1 MFAQTIHA
9 NISLAEQTELR
20 QLCLITDGNAHRP
33 DLLRTADMSSGHADV
48 VSEALLPEIRSTAM
62 LIAASRHDWNMPTPD
77 VFADEADW
85 FAARILL
92 LNVRFVHLH
101 TSLAPMLQ
109 LANSRAQAFAE
120 RNRLPFTAAKI
131 RPSLHNKRP
140 AHVLLMACDLPAAQ
154 QTHWIARSSA
164 LRQLLVKSV

>member
-9 NISLAEQTELR
+9 NISPAEQTELR

-101 TSLAPMLQ
+101 TSLQ
-109 LANSRAQAFAE
+109 LANSRARAFAE

>member
-1 MFAQTIHA
+1 MFAQTIRP
-9 NISLAEQTELR
+9 NISPAEQTELR

-33 DLLRTADMSSGHADV
+33 DLLRTADISSGHADV

-62 LIAASRHDWNMPTPD
+62 LIAASRHDWNTPTPD

-92 LNVRFVHLH
+92 LNIRFVHLH

-109 LANSRAQAFAE
+109 LANSRGTK
-120 RNRLPFTAAKI
+120 P
-131 RPSLHNKRP
+131 P
-140 AHVLLMACDLPAAQ
+140 AVHCGQNSPQPAQ
-154 QTHWIARSSA
+154 QTPRTRAADGLRPARRTA
-164 LRQLLVKSV
+164 NPLDCQKFRITAIIG

>member
-1 MFAQTIHA
+1 
-9 NISLAEQTELR
+9 
-20 QLCLITDGNAHRP
+20 
-33 DLLRTADMSSGHADV
+33 
-48 VSEALLPEIRSTAM
+48 M

-109 LANSRAQAFAE
+109 LANSRARAFAE

-154 QTHWIARSSA
+154 EH
-164 LRQLLVKSV
+164 LRQHVMTAWKNRMAEPGERGRIHEQLFSHCNIPDGEELF

>member
-1 MFAQTIHA
+1 MFAQTIRA
-9 NISLAEQTELR
+9 NISPVEHTELR

-62 LIAASRHDWNMPTPD
+62 LIAASRHDWNTPTPD

-109 LANSRAQAFAE
+109 LANSRAQAFAA

-131 RPSLHNKRP
+131 RPSLHN
-140 AHVLLMACDLPAAQ
+140 
-154 QTHWIARSSA
+154 
-164 LRQLLVKSV
+164 